1 MSFTKHLS
9 SSRQS
14 QTSRSSLRTI
24 LSVMSRVTCGQRVR
38 RTSLSRFVVSL
49 IQWNLSNPTH
59 TGKQG
64 FVGIYVCRDKQWKY
78 EIENENEG
86 RNNQWNGLNKCRM
99 KQFLLYYDLTLNLF
113 CKSSDLKFFPFS
125 FTNLQ
130 NFIRR
135 IWSVDCSVFGSC
147 NYWLLTRSRRTL
159 RVNHIDWKTPMVGR
173 LLSRVWYTVNLENTF
188 IGISER
194 DKLIHFLLK

>member
-1 MSFTKHLS
+1 MVREYDVRHYLDLLCLWYNETCPIRHTPGNKVLS
-9 SSRQS
+9 EY
-14 QTSRSSLRTI
+14 T
-24 LSVMSRVTCGQRVR
+24 
-38 RTSLSRFVVSL
+38 
-49 IQWNLSNPTH
+49 
-59 TGKQG
+59 
-64 FVGIYVCRDKQWKY
+64 VCRDKQWKY

-188 IGISER
+188 IELSER